1 MPDKPA
7 ARAAPKKTPWHEYAP
22 KLLAGLAALISSVA
36 IPLYLHFSGEANRRA
51 TLYSQIMSERERS
64 DTAIRAD
71 MFKALLQGYL
81 GEFKVDKGDEDSFR
95 RRIVFLELLLLNFHE
110 YFQSKPLFEDIYR
123 RLNAIDRPGNPW
135 ARTLKEDLVNIARDT
150 VARQTQQLQRAA
162 LYRQFDIKLNETACI
177 RLYEV
182 GVLTDKD
189 KQSLPSEPQIQTCAA
204 TSLGPNAPAAELKP
218 AHRSLEVT
226 AIDVQPSAIKL
237 RATVVSDAFTA
248 NGQHAY
254 SVYDEP
260 MTFHA
265 SFFDMPY
272 TDNTRLFNG
281 RRFALTLDKLV
292 IPRDPN
298 AATARLGVLVF
309 PEEFMTLR
317 DRPFF
322 EEMLQRLNAGTTP

>member
-1 MPDKPA
+1 MAAKPA
-7 ARAAPKKTPWHEYAP
+7 PPKPTPWHEYAP
-22 KLLAGLAALISSVA
+22 KLLAGIAALISSVA
-36 IPLYLHFSGEANRRA
+36 IPLYLHYSSEANRRA

-81 GEFKVDKGDEDSFR
+81 GEFTDDQGNEESFR
-95 RRIVFLELLLLNFHE
+95 RRVVFLELLLLNFHE
-110 YFQSKPLFEDIYR
+110 YFQAKPLFVDIYR
-123 RLNAIDRPGNPW
+123 RLDAIDRPRLPW
-135 ARTLKEDLVNIARDT
+135 VHTLKEELVGIARDT

-162 LYRQFDIKLNETACI
+162 LYRQFDIRLNETACI

-182 GVLTDKD
+182 GELTDKD
-189 KQSLPSEPQIQTCAA
+189 KQPLPSEPQLQTCAA
-204 TSLGPNAPAAELKP
+204 TSLGSSASAARLNP

-226 AIDVQPSAIKL
+226 AIDVQQSAIKL
-237 RATVVSDAFTA
+237 RATVVSDAFGTD
-248 NGQHAY
+248 GRHAY

-292 IPRDPN
+292 IPRDRN